1 MKSPVLA
8 LLLTSALLSGC
19 QTTTVAIQ
27 SADQKEYKAHG
38 TEPFWGLKIEKDSMT
53 FSSPDQNDVRVTN
66 FEIRISSNGQQFI
79 SPKMTVDTIHGNCSD
94 GMSDWTFRDE
104 VIVRMGDLEFKGCGG
119 GILAPESLEGTS
131 WRIAQING
139 DTIVADRE
147 AVLAFGDG
155 RVTGSVGC
163 NRLSADYKFATG
175 SVSFGPAI
183 STKMACSDPVG
194 KQEFTLVTV
203 LGNLASTEFPGD
215 GSMVLTGRDGDKIV
229 LMQSI

>member
-139 DTIVADRE
+139 DAIAADRE
-147 AVLAFGDG
+147 AALAFGDG

-163 NRLSADYKFATG
+163 NRLGADYKFATG